1 MNIRKSTL
9 WLLSALVFY
18 NCSGLSNQKAAKP
31 KIDIWYGERQ
41 EFGQTGHPQ
50 RWVNVLGNAASPR
63 GLARLTYALNGGA
76 EQVLSTGEDGRR
88 LAQAGDFN
96 VDIARAR
103 LRSGVNQVRIMATD
117 SLGRESTR
125 TVEVVYHET
134 GKSWPLPY
142 AIDWQKAEGIQGVVQ
157 IVDGKWRVTPAG
169 IRTLDPYYDRVLAF
183 GDSTWRDY
191 EVSTTV
197 VFHSFAPPLAGPP
210 TFGVSHAAIATR
222 WPGHDVD
229 KKQPH
234 VKWHPLGATA
244 EFRLTAGLDSCRWRI
259 FDGQKLYVEDV
270 TQPRRIVL
278 GKKYGMKHRVETL
291 PDETTLFRTKLWP
304 ADQPEPAAWDLE
316 AREKP
321 DNVPYGSA
329 LLLAH
334 NADVTFGNVRV
345 VAVR

>member
-1 MNIRKSTL
+1 MELRKIAFY
-9 WLLSALVFY
+9 LLSAVVFCS
-18 NCSGLSNQKAAKP
+18 CSGLSHRKAIGP
-31 KIDIWYGERQ
+31 KIDIWYGDRQ
-41 EFGQTGHPQ
+41 EFGKIGHPQ
-50 RWVNVLGNAASPR
+50 RWVNVLGNAISPH
-63 GLARLTYALNGGA
+63 GLTSLTYSLNGEA
-76 EQVLSTGEDGRR
+76 EKVLTIGEDGRR

-96 VDIARAR
+96 VDIDRAR
-103 LRSGVNQVRIMATD
+103 LRGGDNQLRIVATD
-117 SLGRESTR
+117 SLGRRSVKV
-125 TVEVVYHET
+125 VELVYHGTE
-134 GKSWPLPY
+134 KKWPLPY
-142 AIDWQKAEGIQGVVQ
+142 VIDWQKVANIQEAAQ
-157 IVDGKWRVTPAG
+157 IVDGDWQLGPGG

-197 VFHSFAPPLAGPP
+197 VFHSFTPPHEGPP

-222 WPGHDVD
+222 WPGHDLD
-229 KKQPH
+229 DKQPH

-259 FDGQKLYVEDV
+259 FDGQKLYLED
-270 TQPRRIVL
+270 TTRPRRILL

-291 PDETTLFRTKLWP
+291 VDNSTLFRTKLWP

-321 DNVPYGSA
+321 DNVPNGSA
-329 LLLAH
+329 LLIAH
-334 NADVTFGNVRV
+334 NADVTFGNVWV